1 MARYAIIRNGTVE
14 NVCEWDGDTG
24 KWSPPAGMEAIEAP
38 AHVGPGFTYAG
49 GVFTAPTAPVVPP
62 RRSDLTA
69 NDFLDLFTQTEQ
81 AMFEVAIESVKALI
95 SNGGTPN
102 PVQAGLLVVNR
113 RVSSVDLLSLD
124 DPRIAASLDILIA
137 AGIIQAE
144 RKAVILTGVPVA

>member
-1 MARYAIIRNGTVE
+1 MILAIVKNGIVTNRIVAETWPDGVE
-14 NVCEWDGDTG
+14 IPQGVPVDIGWLYDGET
-24 KWSPPAGMEAIEAP
+24 
-38 AHVGPGFTYAG
+38 
-49 GVFTAPTAPVVPP
+49 FTAPTAPVVPP
-62 RRSDLTA
+62 RRNDLTA

-81 AMFEVAIESVKALI
+81 AMFEVAIESVRALI
-95 SNGGTPN
+95 SSGGTPN

-137 AGIIQAE
+137 AGIIQAG